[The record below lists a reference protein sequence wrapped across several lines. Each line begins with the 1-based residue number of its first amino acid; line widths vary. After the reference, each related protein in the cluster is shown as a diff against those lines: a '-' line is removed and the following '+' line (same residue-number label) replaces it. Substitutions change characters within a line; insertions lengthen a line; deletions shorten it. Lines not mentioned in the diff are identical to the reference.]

1 MADFE
6 DKMVLRTVYLP
17 FDLDQELKSIAF
29 RDDRSKNDLIRE
41 LVKLGM
47 QTAKT
52 NGDKRFKTVVRSG
65 KPIVAQ
71 RVQPRPIGKAAAAKA
86 GSDAPRVV
94 SKAELDAAKGKAA
107 KKATG
112 GAAGGGRKAAAA

>member
-1 MADFE
+1 MAEFE

-47 QTAKT
+47 QAAKDK
-52 NGDKRFKTVVRSG
+52 GDKRFKVVTRVG
-65 KPIVAQ
+65 KPVPTT
-71 RVQPRPIGKAAAAKA
+71 RVEPRPLAKGATVKVARNKAPKAA
-86 GSDAPRVV
+86 
-94 SKAELDAAKGKAA
+94 
-107 KKATG
+107 
-112 GAAGGGRKAAAA
+112 GARA

>member
-17 FDLDQELKSIAF
+17 FELDQELKSIAF

-47 QTAKT
+47 QAAKT
-52 NGDKRFKTVVRSG
+52 NGDKRFKTIVRRG
-65 KPIVAQ
+65 KPIAAQ
-71 RVQPRPIGKAAAAKA
+71 RVQPRPIGKAAAAKVGA
-86 GSDAPRVV
+86 DAARLLPKADVGAVRG
-94 SKAELDAAKGKAA
+94 KAE

-112 GAAGGGRKAAAA
+112 KAAGAGRKPAAA

>member
-1 MADFE
+1 MAELD

-47 QTAKT
+47 QAAKDS
-52 NGDKRFKTVVRSG
+52 GDKRFRKVERIGVAVATERL
-65 KPIVAQ
+65 KP
-71 RVQPRPIGKAAAAKA
+71 RVLSKGQFDKAKA
-86 GSDAPRVV
+86 GKVV
-94 SKAELDAAKGKAA
+94 A
-107 KKATG
+107 KKE
-112 GAAGGGRKAAAA
+112 AGKPAGKRKAA

>member
-1 MADFE
+1 MADLD

-47 QTAKT
+47 QAAKDK
-52 NGDKRFKTVVRSG
+52 GDKRFRKIERIGAAVATEKL
-65 KPIVAQ
+65 KPRIVSPAQ
-71 RVQPRPIGKAAAAKA
+71 RAKA
-86 GSDAPRVV
+86 QMVDTRA
-94 SKAELDAAKGKAA
+94 GKTTASG
-107 KKATG
+107 TG
-112 GAAGGGRKAAAA
+112 RGRKVA